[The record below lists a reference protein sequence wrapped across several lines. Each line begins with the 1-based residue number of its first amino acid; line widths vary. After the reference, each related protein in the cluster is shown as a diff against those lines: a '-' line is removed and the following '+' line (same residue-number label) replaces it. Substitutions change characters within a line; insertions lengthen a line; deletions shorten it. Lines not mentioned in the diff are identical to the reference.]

1 MEQALRVL
9 AECIAL
15 VVESIAIGVVAS
27 TDFARSAIPPP
38 WAIAAIGT
46 FLSYFLEKD
55 IEDARPAPGRER
67 IEA

>member
-1 MEQALRVL
+1 MEQALSVW

-15 VVESIAIGVVAS
+15 AVESIAISVVAS
-27 TDFARSAIPPP
+27 TDFVRSVIPPP

-46 FLSYFLEKD
+46 FLNYFLETD
-55 IEDARPAPGRER
+55 IEEGRPAPGRER